1 MNLVK
6 IENSSNL
13 ARDINSG
20 AVINTNVV
28 EYENYMA
35 RKRSNKDLKEQIK
48 QNSDDIK
55 NLKSDIAEIKNLL
68 VSLVNKEQ

>member
-13 ARDINSG
+13 ARDISSG
-20 AVINTNVV
+20 AVINTNVI

-35 RKRSNKDLKEQIK
+35 KKRSNKELKEQIK
-48 QNSDDIK
+48 QNADEIK

>member
-35 RKRSNKDLKEQIK
+35 RKRANKDFKEQIK

-55 NLKSDIAEIKNLL
+55 NLKSDMAEIKNLL
-68 VSLVNKEQ
+68 ISLVNKEK